1 MLEGAKGKITLG
13 RVQYKNTLPLF
24 YKFNL
29 PFVQIVE
36 GTPSQLARLLDA
48 GLIRGGILSSFYYI
62 QKSTVYQPIPDISI
76 SSFGKSGSVLLFS
89 EKPLEDIETVKPSGE
104 SLTSNFL
111 TYSLFR
117 KFLGKK
123 VSFVGDS
130 ADAFLLIGD
139 RALELSQ
146 KGEFPFVYD
155 IGELWYKRTGLPAV
169 FALFIV
175 PKEWAT
181 DNPQLF
187 AELTLTLINS
197 REEFFKSLDTLPL
210 DRETKLYL
218 KMLDYRFREEHLKSL
233 KLMEKLFREY
243 VLGKF

>member
-48 GLIRGGILSSFYYI
+48 GLIKGGILSSFYYI

-89 EKPLEDIETVKPSGE
+89 EKPLKDIETVKPSKE

-139 RALELSQ
+139 RALELSLSG
-146 KGEFPFVYD
+146 KYRYVYD
-155 IGELWYKRTGLPAV
+155 IGELWYKHTGLPAV

-197 REEFFKSLDTLPL
+197 REEFFKSLDTLSL

-218 KMLDYRFREEHLKSL
+218 KMLDYRFREEHLRSL
-233 KLMEKLFREY
+233 ELMEKLFKEY

>member
-1 MLEGAKGKITLG
+1 VLEDGKGRITLG

-36 GTPSQLARLLDA
+36 GTPSRLAQLLDA
-48 GLIRGGILSSFYYI
+48 GLIKGGILSSFYYI
-62 QKSTVYQPIPDISI
+62 QNQHLYYLVPDISI

-89 EKPLEDIETVKPSGE
+89 KKPLKEIERVKPSGE

-117 KFLGKK
+117 KFLGKRITL
-123 VSFVGDS
+123 VRDS

-139 RALELSQ
+139 KALQPSLRE
-146 KGEFPFVYD
+146 KYPYVYD
-155 IGELWYKRTGLPAV
+155 IGELWYKHTGLPAV

-175 PKEWAT
+175 PKVWA
-181 DNPQLF
+181 NSHPQQF
-187 AELTLTLINS
+187 AELSLSLINS
-197 REEFFKSLDTLPL
+197 RERFFKDLTHLPL
-210 DRETKLYL
+210 EEDIKDYL
-218 KMLDYRFREEHLKSL
+218 KGLDYRFREEHLKSL
-233 KLMEKLFREY
+233 ELMEKLFREY
-243 VLGKF
+243 VMGKL